1 MPSEIVA
8 MESVNGQAD
17 NSGDREP
24 DLSSSQITV
33 KEAKTPVEK
42 LIHEVAEESP
52 SRVNCRSVDSD
63 EEMLRQSA
71 CPPRSPIRNSLLK
84 GDSKVGLPVAKVS
97 AKTADEYTQLSAY
110 NGQDP
115 SVANGDAHESHTS
128 TQVQNWMRDAE
139 AGPPPEVVTSAR
151 NQGITTYN
159 KGTATYRQS
168 TEKRKKRSKD
178 TVARMQSGSSNPYLG
193 ILIKDSTERHK
204 RPKKKVRFTLSDAD
218 NQHFLGSL
226 FVYLSR
232 YYPWLQNKASEVHKA
247 LLVYEMWAFP
257 YRPALGVI
265 TRPNMTGSI
274 LLVDIL
280 VDSLRLLFLMSEWRC
295 AYNEAYVYY
304 HGVLGESASTEQL
317 AALQAKFRKSSP
329 FKQLTFVT
337 RDVLKD
343 RGRELTKELLA
354 ICSMYIAYLV
364 DVSEWITYVLMLPR
378 LIFPIKLWS
387 YVRAQEMAI
396 QVDVRKVAVMKF
408 GILMFGAT
416 HWLGCGFYWLSR
428 TQGFDST
435 SMVGQFKEA
444 SETGFD
450 PDSSRQGPF
459 QYLYVVFRGL
469 GALSSMG
476 YEQAIPKTAY
486 EMICSVAMLFISLVM
501 EAYVLGTLFHYLV
514 KKDPDV
520 EAFQKR
526 MQNLN
531 DYVAHRDLPSQLV
544 ERLNQ
549 YFEFQYSKQ
558 SAVSSNT
565 VMAALPHSL
574 QVKVCS
580 YQYEDVIVRNR
591 SLFRGSSDQFLSM
604 LTLHLKE
611 VYLMPGEVL
620 IKQGDMSRS
629 ISFVRHGSLECSK
642 NDIVLRTVRA
652 DSDDATV
659 VGEVAF
665 LMGIPEPYTFA
676 SREASDCTLLVFSK
690 DDYEALILDFP
701 EQHDILVTHLLAE
714 YELDKVGNDMKV
726 HGDEEDEN
734 FTELK
739 QRIQVL

>member
-1 MPSEIVA
+1 
-8 MESVNGQAD
+8 
-17 NSGDREP
+17 
-24 DLSSSQITV
+24 
-33 KEAKTPVEK
+33 
-42 LIHEVAEESP
+42 
-52 SRVNCRSVDSD
+52 
-63 EEMLRQSA
+63 
-71 CPPRSPIRNSLLK
+71 
-84 GDSKVGLPVAKVS
+84 
-97 AKTADEYTQLSAY
+97 
-110 NGQDP
+110 
-115 SVANGDAHESHTS
+115 
-128 TQVQNWMRDAE
+128 
-139 AGPPPEVVTSAR
+139 
-151 NQGITTYN
+151 
-159 KGTATYRQS
+159 
-168 TEKRKKRSKD
+168 
-178 TVARMQSGSSNPYLG
+178 
-193 ILIKDSTERHK
+193 
-204 RPKKKVRFTLSDAD
+204 
-218 NQHFLGSL
+218 
-226 FVYLSR
+226 
-232 YYPWLQNKASEVHKA
+232 
-247 LLVYEMWAFP
+247 
-257 YRPALGVI
+257 
-265 TRPNMTGSI
+265 MTGSI

-329 FKQLTFVT
+329 FKQLT
-337 RDVLKD
+337 
-343 RGRELTKELLA
+343 
-354 ICSMYIAYLV
+354 YIAYLV

-435 SMVGQFKEA
+435 SMEA

-739 QRIQVL
+739 QRIQLALVKRNSDALTAMTYAASEGDVDTVRVLLKRGLPVNTGDYDARTTLHLASAEGNLKVVELLIEEGADVNVMDRWGNTPLYDAIQNKHGQIIDYLHKHGGRLTTTDPA